1 MTKNVYNKFNKV
13 PRDEFEGGSLM
24 KIQLPK
30 TFEYHVGSTHAMVHN
45 GVLEMT
51 PMDFE
56 KVMYQVTY
64 RLKGKVRCAYCNKLF
79 DQNTITLDHVFPRD
93 YGGISIPNNLKPC
106 CKKCNK
112 NKSNFLPWQYRKLRK
127 LNGKEKN
134 QEEERYQYENM
145 QARKE
150 QGILIPREWYEMR
163 KEYSVLTVIT
173 SEQPF
178 KESKKY
184 QRVIEMY
191 ETYGKICK
199 PIVVS
204 QNRFVLDGFA
214 VLLTA
219 KNLGIK
225 IPLPFVTLEN
235 VIVI

>member
-1 MTKNVYNKFNKV
+1 M
-13 PRDEFEGGSLM
+13 R
-24 KIQLPK
+24 IQLPK
-30 TFEYHVGSTHAMVHN
+30 TFEYHVGQADATVQN

-51 PMDFE
+51 PMSFE
-56 KVMYQVTY
+56 KVMYQLTY
-64 RLKGKVRCAYCNKLF
+64 RMKGKVRCAYCHKVLEPNE
-79 DQNTITLDHVFPRD
+79 ISLDHVFPRD

-106 CKKCNK
+106 CHKCNEDK
-112 NKSNFLPWQYRKLRK
+112 GNFLPWQYRRLCQLSR
-127 LNGKEKN
+127 KEKN

-150 QGILIPREWYEMR
+150 RGVLLPKEWYEMR

-173 SEQPF
+173 SERPF
-178 KESKKY
+178 KESRKY

-204 QNRFVLDGFA
+204 QNRFVLDVFS
-214 VLLTA
+214 VLLAA
-219 KNLGIK
+219 KNLGMK
-225 IPLPFVTLEN
+225 IPLPFITLEN

>member
-1 MTKNVYNKFNKV
+1 
-13 PRDEFEGGSLM
+13 M
-24 KIQLPK
+24 KIQLPD
-30 TFEYHVGSTHAMVHN
+30 TFEYHVGQAHATVRN

-56 KVMYQVTY
+56 KIMYQLSY
-64 RLKGKVRCAYCNKLF
+64 RMKGKVRCSYCHKVLEPNK
-79 DQNTITLDHVFPRD
+79 ITLDHVFPRD

-106 CKKCNK
+106 CPKCNRD
-112 NKSNFLPWQYRKLRK
+112 KSNLLSWQYRRLRK
-127 LNGKEKN
+127 LEQREREKA
-134 QEEERYQYENM
+134 EEQYQYENM
-145 QARKE
+145 QARKR
-150 QGILIPREWYEMR
+150 QGVLIPKQWYEMR
-163 KEYSVLTVIT
+163 KDYSVFAVVT

-204 QNRFVLDGFA
+204 QNRFVLDGFS
-214 VLLTA
+214 VLLAA

-225 IPLPFVTLEN
+225 IPLPFITLEN
-235 VIVI
+235 VMVI